1 MNCLTGRD
9 WTLRGRIVLIMRG
22 SGHSVK
28 EKQAPVGV
36 FAKIPGGAAKGV
48 MVVARGVGAN
58 LLLRGSAAK
67 SVMAAARGVGAS
79 LL

>member
-1 MNCLTGRD
+1 
-9 WTLRGRIVLIMRG
+9 MRG
-22 SGHSVK
+22 CGHSVNM
-28 EKQAPVGV
+28 EWLQLGV
-36 FAKIPGGAAKGV
+36 FAKIPRFAAKGV

-79 LL
+79 LP

>member
-36 FAKIPGGAAKGV
+36 FAKIPGGAAKGL
-48 MVVARGVGAN
+48 MTAAQGLGAD
-58 LLLRGSAAK
+58 LP
-67 SVMAAARGVGAS
+67 
-79 LL
+79 